1 MTDGERITMH
11 YAQQQ
16 QYLKVQV
23 ETASPG
29 ELTLLLYQEMV
40 KSLLLAKKLY
50 SQNQFE
56 AMNEPLHKVRAI
68 LNELTVTLNM
78 DYDISRNLRSLY
90 EFYYGHITEFIIKKD
105 HAMLDAVIE
114 FAREMAKTW
123 AQALQSLKSTG
134 NQTHE

>member
-1 MTDGERITMH
+1 MH

-50 SQNQFE
+50 SQHQFDD
-56 AMNEPLHKVRAI
+56 MNAPLHKARAI
-68 LNELTVTLNM
+68 LNELIVTLNM
-78 DYDISRNLRSLY
+78 EYSIARDLRSLY
-90 EFYYGHITEFIIKKD
+90 EFYSQHIVEFIIKRD
-105 HAMLDAVIE
+105 ETMLNEVIE
-114 FAREMAKTW
+114 FAHDLTATW
-123 AQALQSLKSTG
+123 RQAMLSLKTAG
-134 NQTHE
+134 KQVHV

>member
-1 MTDGERITMH
+1 MQ

-56 AMNEPLHKVRAI
+56 DMNAPLHKVRMI
-68 LNELTVTLNM
+68 LSELTVTLNM
-78 DYDISRNLRSLY
+78 EYDISKDLRDLY
-90 EFYYGHITEFIIKKD
+90 GFYSRHIAQFIIKKD
-105 HAMLDAVIE
+105 EALLDDTIE
-114 FAREMAKTW
+114 FARDLASTW
-123 AQALQSLKSTG
+123 KQALLSLKTG
-134 NQTHE
+134 EKQAHA